1 MTRPTLRT
9 LALALLLAGASAC
22 KTPEEAA
29 PTDTGAIPR
38 DASDAADAPPD
49 APPDVTADAQPD
61 VTTDVT
67 ADAQPDVTTD
77 VTADATDAG
86 GDVAPDATPD
96 VADGSC
102 APGDGGCF
110 SCPSTSAQIINRC
123 TGASCARFDN
133 SMRLTR
139 LLPDGGLP
147 PLP

>member
-1 MTRPTLRT
+1 MTLRT
-9 LALALLLAGASAC
+9 LSLSLALVALAAC
-22 KTPEEAA
+22 KTPDEAA

-38 DASDAADAPPD
+38 DAADVTDVAAD
-49 APPDVTADAQPD
+49 APPDVTADAAPDAQPD
-61 VTTDVT
+61 ATGDATADATTDVTSDAAPDVT
-67 ADAQPDVTTD
+67 ADASV
-77 VTADATDAG
+77 
-86 GDVAPDATPD
+86 D

-110 SCPSTSAQIINRC
+110 SCPSSSAEIINRC

-133 SMRLTR
+133 RARLTR